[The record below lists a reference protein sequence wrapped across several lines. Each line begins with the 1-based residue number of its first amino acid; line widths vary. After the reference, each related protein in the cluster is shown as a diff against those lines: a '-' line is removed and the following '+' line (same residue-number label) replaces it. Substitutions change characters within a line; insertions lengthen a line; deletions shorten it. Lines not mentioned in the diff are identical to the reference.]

1 MNLDDITRR
10 LRTSTAE
17 FISFCS
23 TIENDLFF
31 FQPADKWSIVQNV
44 KHLSISVKKT
54 KLVYALP
61 KFIIRLITGKP
72 NRLSRTYDELVE
84 KYNTK
89 LQQGGKA
96 SGPFI
101 PKSIPAGVNK
111 GTILKEFSDAM
122 EHLAR
127 CMEKK
132 WTDPQLDK
140 YLAPHPLLGKLTLRE
155 LGYFT
160 IHHTIHHLEVIK
172 KRS

>member
-1 MNLDDITRR
+1 MNLDDITNR
-10 LRTSTAE
+10 LRTSAIE
-17 FISFCS
+17 FTSVCRQVED
-23 TIENDLFF
+23 TLFF
-31 FQPADKWSIVQNV
+31 FQPPDKWSIAQNV

-54 KLVYALP
+54 KLIYTLP
-61 KFIIRLITGKP
+61 KFIVRLLTGKP

-96 SGPFI
+96 SGSFI
-101 PKSIPAGVNK
+101 PKSIPARVDK
-111 GTILKEFSDAM
+111 EIILKEFSVAM
-122 EHLAR
+122 ERLAI

-140 YLAPHPLLGKLTLRE
+140 YLAPHPLLGKITLRE

-160 IHHTIHHLEVIK
+160 IHHTTHHLEIIK